1 MPVYINNE
9 DTLNDFFERE
19 IKENNHFFD
28 PMILSE
34 WVYGYRGDYMIEGY
48 YPDLMPLLKKATRAV
63 PDASQADIITS
74 LITII
79 NRMFNEHYSHK
90 VVNRKQQQ
98 WIGKYLQEN

>member
-19 IKENNHFFD
+19 VGANNHFFD

-34 WVYGYRGDYMIEGY
+34 WIYGYRGDYMIEEY
-48 YPDLMPLLKKATRAV
+48 YPDLMPLLKRATKIA

-74 LITII
+74 LISTV
-79 NRMFNEHYSHK
+79 NKMFNEHYSHK
-90 VVNRKQQQ
+90 VVNERHQQ
-98 WIGKYLQEN
+98 WIDKYLQEN